1 MRNIPRAGIAMVAS
15 VAASLSIAQELRKPL
30 DPAKARTSYAFPLR
44 SGAEPFRFQVHIDNG
59 GHVTAI
65 SAFRP
70 GESNAFQTLASC
82 NKDLNLAL
90 DEYDDER
97 ELLKHADLNFDGFED
112 LELLQEFD
120 SHNGTSV
127 YCIYVWDQKEA
138 VFRHEPAIPEVN
150 PVPDSENKT
159 ILVHQDWQGGP
170 YSDTKYRWNGPK
182 LEVIEVSGRVSGSSD
197 PDCAFTDY
205 CSRLIN
211 GRMVSRRVKSGCSK
225 QPDAELVCPQLPS
238 RPPAKTSPRKK

>member
-1 MRNIPRAGIAMVAS
+1 MVAS
-15 VAASLSIAQELRKPL
+15 VSASVSVAQELRKPL
-30 DPAKARTSYAFPLR
+30 DPAKARTSYEFPIR
-44 SGAEPFRFQVHIDNG
+44 SGEEAFRFQVQIDTRG
-59 GHVTAI
+59 VVTAV

-70 GESNAFQTLASC
+70 GESQAFQTLASC
-82 NKDLNLAL
+82 HKDLNFAL

-97 ELLKHADLNFDGFED
+97 ELLIHADLNFDGFED

-127 YCIYVWDQKEA
+127 YCIYVWDRKQA
-138 VFRHEPAIPEVN
+138 GFRHEPAIPEIN
-150 PVPDSENKT
+150 PSPDTENKT

-170 YSDTKYRWNGPK
+170 YSDTRYRWNGPK
-182 LEVIEVSGRVSGSSD
+182 LEVVETSGRVSGSND

-211 GRMVSRRVKSGCSK
+211 GKMVSRRVKSGCSN
-225 QPDAELVCPQLPS
+225 QADAELVCPQFP
-238 RPPAKTSPRKK
+238 TSSPVKAGPRKK